1 LQIHLQPVAWREDN
15 AHKLLKAELYPE
27 NKGTKIVMPGRIAN
41 NKDAAGWC
49 ARNKNRIKRDA
60 RDNNVKTYEEA
71 AGCER
76 RRVRRGRAHGVLH
89 KQHGRR

>member
-1 LQIHLQPVAWREDN
+1 
-15 AHKLLKAELYPE
+15 LKIKEPRI
-27 NKGTKIVMPGRIAN
+27 KPGRIAN

-76 RRVRRGRAHGVLH
+76 RVRRGRAHGVLH